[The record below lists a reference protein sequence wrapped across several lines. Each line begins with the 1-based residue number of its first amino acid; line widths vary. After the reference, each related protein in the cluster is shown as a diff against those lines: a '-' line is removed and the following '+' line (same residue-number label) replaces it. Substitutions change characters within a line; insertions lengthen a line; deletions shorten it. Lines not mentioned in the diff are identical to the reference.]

1 MIDSA
6 TGVGKT
12 YILAAAIEYLAAQGT
27 RNFAVITPGRTILEK
42 TVANFSRGH
51 AKSLLGGM
59 EVDPV
64 VVTAD
69 NFASAS
75 MRRAMDDPSRVKLF
89 IFSVQALIR
98 PTTET
103 GRRTHKFQEGLGR
116 AFYEHLDAQDDLV
129 IFADEH
135 HCYYGPGF
143 SGAVRDL
150 TPYALVGLTATPHKK
165 TPEEQI
171 IYRYP
176 LAAAIADRLVKIP
189 VLVGRKDDRTD
200 PETKLLDGIRLLEAK
215 REAIARYVR
224 ETGEKPVNPVMLVIA
239 QNIEEAERH
248 AELLRSPAFA
258 GGRFAEHIL
267 VVHSKKPDEDLARL
281 QSVEDDD
288 SPVRVIVSVGMLKEG
303 WDVKNVYVI
312 ASMRSSISEIL
323 TEQTLGRGLRLP
335 FGRYTDWELLD
346 SLEVLAHE
354 RYEDLLKKAR
364 VINQAFIDH
373 RTRAVIRRNAQ
384 GQEVATVEREP
395 VALGLVTEGDGG
407 QLGIV
412 AESGGGAPSQAPG
425 AATAAPSI
433 ESVEDRQ
440 REAEAEASVPELR
453 PREGLLQLVIPELRM
468 TPVESRFQIA
478 RITDTEPFRRLGER
492 LARDPVEELRRIRLS
507 AHVVETLD
515 GLRHTELAPGRTIDR
530 VESPASLLP
539 LEDARRQLE
548 DRVLAAPVVPARNG
562 QRAQLAPIIEAFLRG
577 LGDAAEPVLSGYL
590 DRAAAGLIQLITD
603 EHRRFVAEPDY
614 EEIVRLR
621 EFRPSVRHARPTT
634 SLDRFG
640 SFQRGVGY
648 KGWKHSMFDQVWFDS
663 STERDLANVL
673 DDAPSVEVW
682 ARLHLRDFEIRYHGG
697 KYNPDFLAAEDGTR
711 WVIEAKADRDLLT
724 ENVQAKRRAAQ
735 EWANLVNADEQVSER
750 WGYLLVSETDLR
762 QAKDDWGALVHAAR
776 AA

>member
-12 YILAAAIEYLAAQGT
+12 YILAASIEYLAAQGT
-27 RNFAVITPGRTILEK
+27 RNFAVIAPGRTILEK
-42 TVANFSRGH
+42 TVGNFSRGH

-75 MRRAMDDPSRVKLF
+75 MRRAMDDPRRVKLF
-89 IFSVQALIR
+89 IFSVQALTR

-129 IFADEH
+129 VFADEH
-135 HCYYGPGF
+135 HCYYGPSF
-143 SGAVRDL
+143 SAAVRGL
-150 TPYALVGLTATPHKK
+150 TPLALVGLTATPHKK

-176 LAAAIADRLVKIP
+176 LAAAIADRLVKTP

-239 QNIEEAERH
+239 QNIEEAEQH
-248 AELLRSPAFA
+248 AELLRSAAFA
-258 GGRFAEHIL
+258 GGRFAEHVL

-288 SPVRVIVSVGMLKEG
+288 SPVRIIVSVGMLKEG

-312 ASMRSSISEIL
+312 ASMRSSISEVL

-395 VALGLVTEGDGG
+395 VVLGLVTEG
-407 QLGIV
+407 QLGV
-412 AESGGGAPSQAPG
+412 AGEDGHPSLAPG
-425 AATAAPSI
+425 ATVAPSI
-433 ESVEDRQ
+433 ESVEERQ
-440 REAEAEASVPELR
+440 READAEANVAELR
-453 PREGLLQLVIPELRM
+453 PREGLPQLIIPELRM
-468 TPVESRFQIA
+468 TPVESRFKLF

-492 LARDPVEELRRIRLS
+492 LARNPAEELRRIRLT

-548 DRVLAAPVVPARNG
+548 DRVLAAPVVPARKG
-562 QRAQLAPIIEAFLRG
+562 QRAQLAPLIEAFLGG
-577 LGDAAEPVLSGYL
+577 LGEQAEAVLSGYL
-590 DRAAAGLIQLITD
+590 DRAAAGLIQVITD

-614 EEIVRLR
+614 EEVVRLR
-621 EFRPSVRHARPTT
+621 EFRPPVRHARPTT
-634 SLDRFG
+634 SPDRFG
-640 SFQRGVGY
+640 GFRRGVGY
-648 KGWKHSMFDQVWFDS
+648 EGWKRSMFDQVWFDS

-673 DDAPSVEVW
+673 DDAPAVEVW
-682 ARLHLRDFEIRYHGG
+682 ARLHPRDFEIRYRGG
-697 KYNPDFLAAEDGTR
+697 TYNPDFLAAENGKR
-711 WVIEAKADRDLLT
+711 WVVEAKADRDLLT
-724 ENVQAKRRAAQ
+724 ESVQAKRRAAQ
-735 EWANLVNADEQVSER
+735 EWANVVNADEQVVER

-762 QAKDDWGALVHAAR
+762 QAKDDWLALVHAAG